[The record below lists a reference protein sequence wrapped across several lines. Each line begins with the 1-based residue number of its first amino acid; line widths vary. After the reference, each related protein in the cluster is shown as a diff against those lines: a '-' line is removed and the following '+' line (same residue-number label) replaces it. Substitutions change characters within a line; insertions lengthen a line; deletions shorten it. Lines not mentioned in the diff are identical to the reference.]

1 MIKSWNLNISGR
13 RHLNHPKEYN
23 YKKELKEKKEN
34 KTKKN
39 KAILNKRIFEFS
51 GKMLLPL
58 SG

>member
-23 YKKELKEKKEN
+23 YKKVLKEKKEN